1 MLTWPEYSRFA
12 ASLFAILG
20 PFAAVSVYLSP
31 TKELA
36 AWERSAH
43 RRSHLPQR

>member
-20 PFAAVSVYLSP
+20 SFAAVSVYLSP